1 MPRFT
6 FESYQL
12 HYRQRGQGLLLLILP
27 GNTASSACHLGEL
40 AYYGRRYTAVSL
52 DYLGTGRSDRVAV
65 WADDW
70 WRSGARQVRALL
82 DHLGI
87 EACIAMGTSGG
98 AIVALW
104 TAILNPERVRAVV
117 ADSFVP
123 TLSRQVLETTL
134 IPDRAQRTP
143 DQVAFW
149 RGAHGGDWEQVV
161 KADTSL
167 IRRFVERGGDWFG
180 DSLGEVQCPVLL
192 TASKQDAA
200 LPQVASQNCQMAQ
213 QIPGSRLYLH
223 DEGGHPLMW
232 SQPKVFRALAD
243 LFLMQFD

>member
-1 MPRFT
+1 
-6 FESYQL
+6 
-12 HYRQRGQGLLLLILP
+12 LILP

-40 AYYGRRYTAVSL
+40 AYYGGRYTAVSL

-87 EACIAMGTSGG
+87 ETCIVTGTSGG

-104 TAILNPERVRAVV
+104 TAILNPDRVRAVV
-117 ADSFVP
+117 ADSCVP
-123 TLSRQVLETTL
+123 TFTRQMLDTTL

-149 RGAHGGDWEQVV
+149 RGAHGEDWEQVV
-161 KADTSL
+161 EADTDL

-180 DSLGEVQCPVLL
+180 DHLLAIQCPVLL
-192 TASKQDAA
+192 TASKRDAV
-200 LPQVASQNCQMAQ
+200 LSQVARQNCHMAE
-213 QIPGSRLYLH
+213 QIPDSRLYLH
-223 DEGGHPLMW
+223 NEGGHPLMW
-232 SQPKVFRALAD
+232 SQPEVFRAVTD